1 MINFWLNFAFLAAS
15 WGLAIWMDG
24 GPSVANTL
32 VSSVFFTCYFLL
44 PLFQRKLAQ
53 IVLLFLPILTTVL
66 FFNASFNAFIW
77 LLFLALI
84 MQATRYFEQKGLQLY
99 VIFLFILTIIPY
111 VYAQQWISV
120 AYSVLLCLITL
131 TVLYSSY
138 SFIERKKALEVEYEE
153 LKTEYGA
160 LKRQL
165 VHSEE
170 AVRQEER
177 NQIAREIH
185 DSVGH
190 RLTALLMQIEAAR
203 LQADNEGLKSKFAE
217 LKKIAQASL
226 AETREAVKTLKSEET
241 SGIQAVIQ
249 LVRKLE
255 LESRLRLSITM
266 QTGVLGTVLSNQQSI
281 VVYRSIQEALTNM
294 MRHSASRQAEIEF
307 QIIAQRDLRFR
318 IAHPL
323 KEAVKINEGFG
334 LKAMRE
340 RLTEVQGRLTIRQI
354 DGQFEIIGQFPIEGE
369 KND

>member
-1 MINFWLNFAFLAAS
+1 
-15 WGLAIWMDG
+15 
-24 GPSVANTL
+24 
-32 VSSVFFTCYFLL
+32 
-44 PLFQRKLAQ
+44 
-53 IVLLFLPILTTVL
+53 
-66 FFNASFNAFIW
+66 
-77 LLFLALI
+77 
-84 MQATRYFEQKGLQLY
+84 
-99 VIFLFILTIIPY
+99 
-111 VYAQQWISV
+111 
-120 AYSVLLCLITL
+120 
-131 TVLYSSY
+131 
-138 SFIERKKALEVEYEE
+138 
-153 LKTEYGA
+153 
-160 LKRQL
+160 
-165 VHSEE
+165 
-170 AVRQEER
+170 
-177 NQIAREIH
+177 
-185 DSVGH
+185 
-190 RLTALLMQIEAAR
+190 MQIEAAR
-203 LQADNEGLKSKFAE
+203 LQADNEGLKNKFAE